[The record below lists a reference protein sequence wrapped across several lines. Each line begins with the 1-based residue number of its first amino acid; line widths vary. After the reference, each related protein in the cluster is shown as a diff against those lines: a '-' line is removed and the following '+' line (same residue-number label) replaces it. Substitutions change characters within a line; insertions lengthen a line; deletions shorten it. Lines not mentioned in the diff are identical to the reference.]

1 MLFRNIMVPYDGSRL
16 SKHAFKVALDLAKK
30 YDSKL
35 TVVTCIGKYY
45 SGFWYVDNRLAA
57 LDFKRQYK
65 AVKTELEEL
74 EDLSKKSN
82 VSISTRI
89 LDTAKITNTL
99 ASYAKSQKIDLI
111 VMGSHGRTGL
121 SKMVLGSVANGVL
134 QTVGCPILVV
144 K

>member
-16 SKHAFKVALDLAKK
+16 SKNAFRIALDMAKK

-45 SGFWYVDNRLAA
+45 SGFWYVDNRLAT

-65 AVKTELEEL
+65 AVKTELGEL
-74 EDLSKKSN
+74 EDVAKKSN
-82 VSISTRI
+82 VSISTTI
-89 LDTAKITNTL
+89 LDAAKIAGTL
-99 ASYAKSQKIDLI
+99 ASYAKSQKIDLV

-134 QTVGCPILVV
+134 QTVKCPVLIV